1 MNPSCQAQEEA
12 EGAHRKG
19 RPFEGKKRSS
29 CSAEGG
35 QTYWNSRWDVVCWRL
50 GPQGFC
56 QSGASEDQPGC
67 GLHPEARE
75 GHLPA
80 LLVPLW
86 AQRHSKEPPPR
97 PPPQPQ
103 EGPGEPMVCSRRRNR
118 AAREGMSSSQPRN
131 ELRGCTSL

>member
-1 MNPSCQAQEEA
+1 MSLNPSCQAQEEA

-19 RPFEGKKRSS
+19 RPFQGKKRSS
-29 CSAEGG
+29 CRAEGG
-35 QTYWNSRWDVVCWRL
+35 QTYWNCRWDVVCWRL

-80 LLVPLW
+80 FLVPLW
-86 AQRHSKEPPPR
+86 AQRHSKDPR
-97 PPPQPQ
+97 GRPWGADGLPSQK
-103 EGPGEPMVCSRRRNR
+103 ELCS
-118 AAREGMSSSQPRN
+118 
-131 ELRGCTSL
+131 